1 MRFILGSFT
10 ATSAA
15 ARVDGEVCWD
25 GAHHNIALTA
35 PNWPRCSVSGGL
47 AHRDND
53 NMLIVSSNVN
63 HVLQLSMI
71 SQSAVVVCISA
82 KY

>member
-1 MRFILGSFT
+1 MGSFT

-15 ARVDGEVCWD
+15 DGEVCWD
-25 GAHHNIALTA
+25 GAHHNIILTA

-53 NMLIVSSNVN
+53 NMLIVSSNVYR
-63 HVLQLSMI
+63 VLQLSLI
-71 SQSAVVVCISA
+71 GQSVVVVCMSA